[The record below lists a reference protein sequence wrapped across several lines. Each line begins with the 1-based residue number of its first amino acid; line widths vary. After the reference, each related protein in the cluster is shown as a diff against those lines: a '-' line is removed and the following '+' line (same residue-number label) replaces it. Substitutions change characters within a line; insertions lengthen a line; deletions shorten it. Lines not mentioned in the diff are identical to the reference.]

1 MKGHARRRF
10 VQRFPAFAG
19 AGFFSTAGAGQTA
32 ARQPRID
39 RDALAGLRGKIAGSL
54 VVPDDDDYPAARRVF
69 YWNPRTET
77 RPVAIVRCATGDDVA
92 RSVEFA
98 RRHALDIAVRAG
110 GHAHLGWGG
119 SDGLVIDLSPLGR
132 ITVDPVRR
140 VVHAGAGALGGAIAR
155 AAAPT
160 GLVPVLGQCP
170 GVGATGVIL
179 GGGLGWLAG
188 SFGACC
194 DSLLAAR
201 LVTADSRT
209 VAVDGNRAPD
219 LLWGLRGAG
228 ANFGVTTSFTARLHP
243 LGRVLG
249 GDIHYA
255 VADARAVLRGFRALM
270 ESAPDSLQATLNLT
284 NGPRGLFVSLCQAGD
299 EAAAER
305 TLHTLRAIAR
315 PTREAVRW
323 QPYADLAEKAA
334 ATAQGDA
341 PAWRAI
347 ETVYRDR
354 IDDEIIGIVVDQL
367 GSAPPDTILGLSHFM
382 HGAVCR
388 VEPAATAFPH
398 RRAHSVH
405 LRFATTWSDPR
416 DARERFARGEEWLRL
431 LRPAADER
439 IYANYQTYSAPAG
452 AAAVFG
458 GNHARLAALKAV
470 HDPDNAFR
478 RNANVPPVPA
488 GGPTAVG

>member
-1 MKGHARRRF
+1 
-10 VQRFPAFAG
+10 
-19 AGFFSTAGAGQTA
+19 
-32 ARQPRID
+32 
-39 RDALAGLRGKIAGSL
+39 
-54 VVPDDDDYPAARRVF
+54 
-69 YWNPRTET
+69 
-77 RPVAIVRCATGDDVA
+77 
-92 RSVEFA
+92 
-98 RRHALDIAVRAG
+98 
-110 GHAHLGWGG
+110 
-119 SDGLVIDLSPLGR
+119 
-132 ITVDPVRR
+132 
-140 VVHAGAGALGGAIAR
+140 
-155 AAAPT
+155 
-160 GLVPVLGQCP
+160 
-170 GVGATGVIL
+170 
-179 GGGLGWLAG
+179 
-188 SFGACC
+188 
-194 DSLLAAR
+194 

-209 VAVDGNRAPD
+209 VTVDGGRAPD

-284 NGPRGLFVSLCQAGD
+284 PGPRGLFVSLCQSGD

-305 TLHTLRAIAR
+305 TLHMLRTIAR

-334 ATAQGDA
+334 ATNPGDAPA

-347 ETVYRDR
+347 ETVYRDS
-354 IDDEIIGIVVDQL
+354 IDDEIIGIIVDQL
-367 GSAPPDTILGLSHFM
+367 GRATPDTILGLSHFM

-388 VEPAATAFPH
+388 VEPTATAFPH

-405 LRFATTWSDPR
+405 LRLATTWSDPR
-416 DARERFARGEEWLRL
+416 HSDERFAQGEEWRRL

-439 IYANYQTYSAPAG
+439 IYANYQTYVAPAG

-458 GNHARLAALKAV
+458 DNHARLVALKTI
-470 HDPDNAFR
+470 HDPDNTFR
-478 RNANVPPVPA
+478 RNANVAPA
-488 GGPTAVG
+488 RG